1 MTTLITTLAA
11 ALVGGALLT
20 TAAAQ
25 TASAQPAVSA
35 FLPVANEPPP
45 KLIVESP
52 IPHRLAAGAVLI
64 PYRTENFRIL
74 PVFGPGALDVS
85 PRAGHLHVTVD
96 DLPWHWADASD
107 DQTVV
112 VVGLRELVPAARV
125 VVFTAHG
132 DHHGVQAALDAGAHG
147 ALLKDAAATDLAA
160 ALRRAGKAHGEH
172 EARTGGAYDV
182 NWPDWYAAYIAAEQS
197 GAPLPL

>member
-1 MTTLITTLAA
+1 MTKLAQTLAA

-20 TAAAQ
+20 TAVAQAASAQ
-25 TASAQPAVSA
+25 TAVSV

-45 KLIVESP
+45 KLIVEQP

-74 PVFGPGALDVS
+74 PIFGAGALDVS

-112 VVGLRELVPAARV
+112 VVGLPPGPHKILLELAQPDHKVISGQTVSFVVPAAP
-125 VVFTAHG
+125 AHQ
-132 DHHGVQAALDAGAHG
+132 H
-147 ALLKDAAATDLAA
+147 
-160 ALRRAGKAHGEH
+160 
-172 EARTGGAYDV
+172 
-182 NWPDWYAAYIAAEQS
+182 
-197 GAPLPL
+197 

>member
-1 MTTLITTLAA
+1 MTTLAKTFAA
-11 ALVGGALLT
+11 AIVSGALI
-20 TAAAQ
+20 TAAAVQ

-45 KLIVESP
+45 KLIVEPP
-52 IPHRLAAGAVLI
+52 IPHRLAKGAVLI

-112 VVGLRELVPAARV
+112 VVGLPPGPHKILLELARPDHTVISGQTVTFVVPA
-125 VVFTAHG
+125 T
-132 DHHGVQAALDAGAHG
+132 GAH
-147 ALLKDAAATDLAA
+147 
-160 ALRRAGKAHGEH
+160 H
-172 EARTGGAYDV
+172 
-182 NWPDWYAAYIAAEQS
+182 
-197 GAPLPL
+197 

>member
-1 MTTLITTLAA
+1 MTTLIKTFAA
-11 ALVGGALLT
+11 AIVGGALLT
-20 TAAAQ
+20 SAAIQ
-25 TASAQPAVSA
+25 PASAQPAVSA

-45 KLIVESP
+45 KLIVEPP

-74 PVFGPGALDVS
+74 PIFGPGALDVS

-112 VVGLRELVPAARV
+112 VVGLPPGPHKILLELAQPDHKVISGKTVSFVVPSVASS
-125 VVFTAHG
+125 HQ
-132 DHHGVQAALDAGAHG
+132 H
-147 ALLKDAAATDLAA
+147 
-160 ALRRAGKAHGEH
+160 
-172 EARTGGAYDV
+172 
-182 NWPDWYAAYIAAEQS
+182 
-197 GAPLPL
+197 

>member
-1 MTTLITTLAA
+1 MTTLIKTFAA
-11 ALVGGALLT
+11 ALVGAALAT

-25 TASAQPAVSA
+25 AASAQPAVSA

-45 KLIVESP
+45 KLIVEPP

-74 PVFGPGALDVS
+74 PIFGPAAIAVS

-112 VVGLRELVPAARV
+112 VVGLPPGPHKILLELAQPDHKVISGQTVTFVVPE
-125 VVFTAHG
+125 TTG
-132 DHHGVQAALDAGAHG
+132 HHH
-147 ALLKDAAATDLAA
+147 
-160 ALRRAGKAHGEH
+160 
-172 EARTGGAYDV
+172 
-182 NWPDWYAAYIAAEQS
+182 
-197 GAPLPL
+197 

>member
-1 MTTLITTLAA
+1 MTTLIKTFAA
-11 ALVGGALLT
+11 AIAGGALL
-20 TAAAQ
+20 AGAQ

-45 KLIVESP
+45 RLIVEPP

-112 VVGLRELVPAARV
+112 VVGLPPGPHKILLELAQPDHKVISGQTVTFVVPA
-125 VVFTAHG
+125 
-132 DHHGVQAALDAGAHG
+132 
-147 ALLKDAAATDLAA
+147 
-160 ALRRAGKAHGEH
+160 
-172 EARTGGAYDV
+172 
-182 NWPDWYAAYIAAEQS
+182 IASHQH
-197 GAPLPL
+197 

>member
-1 MTTLITTLAA
+1 MTTLIKTFAA
-11 ALVGGALLT
+11 AIAGGVLLT
-20 TAAAQ
+20 AAQ
-25 TASAQPAVSA
+25 TAAAQPAVSA

-45 KLIVESP
+45 KLIVEPP

-112 VVGLRELVPAARV
+112 VVGLPPGPHKILLELAQPDHKVISGQTVTFVVPAVAS
-125 VVFTAHG
+125 HQ
-132 DHHGVQAALDAGAHG
+132 H
-147 ALLKDAAATDLAA
+147 
-160 ALRRAGKAHGEH
+160 
-172 EARTGGAYDV
+172 
-182 NWPDWYAAYIAAEQS
+182 
-197 GAPLPL
+197 

>member
-1 MTTLITTLAA
+1 MNTLIKTFAT
-11 ALVGGALLT
+11 ALVGGALIT
-20 TAAAQ
+20 AAAAQ
-25 TASAQPAVSA
+25 TALAQPAVSA

-45 KLIVESP
+45 KLIVEPP

-74 PVFGPGALDVS
+74 PVFGPGAVDVS

-112 VVGLRELVPAARV
+112 VVGLPPGPHKILLELAHPDHKVISGQTVSFVVPAVAS
-125 VVFTAHG
+125 HQ
-132 DHHGVQAALDAGAHG
+132 H
-147 ALLKDAAATDLAA
+147 
-160 ALRRAGKAHGEH
+160 
-172 EARTGGAYDV
+172 
-182 NWPDWYAAYIAAEQS
+182 
-197 GAPLPL
+197 

>member
-1 MTTLITTLAA
+1 MTKLVQTLAA

-20 TAAAQ
+20 SVAAQ
-25 TASAQPAVSA
+25 PASAQPAASV
-35 FLPVANEPPP
+35 FLPIADEAPP
-45 KLIVESP
+45 KLIVEQP

-74 PVFGPGALDVS
+74 PIFGAGALDVS

-112 VVGLRELVPAARV
+112 VVGLPPGPHKILLELAQPDHKVISGQTVSFVVPA
-125 VVFTAHG
+125 TASHQ
-132 DHHGVQAALDAGAHG
+132 H
-147 ALLKDAAATDLAA
+147 
-160 ALRRAGKAHGEH
+160 
-172 EARTGGAYDV
+172 
-182 NWPDWYAAYIAAEQS
+182 
-197 GAPLPL
+197 

>member
-1 MTTLITTLAA
+1 MTKLVQTLAA

-20 TAAAQ
+20 TAVVQ

-45 KLIVESP
+45 KLIVEPP

-74 PVFGPGALDVS
+74 PIFGPGALDVS

-112 VVGLRELVPAARV
+112 VVGLPPGPHRILLELAQPDHKVISGQTVTFVVPAVAS
-125 VVFTAHG
+125 HQ
-132 DHHGVQAALDAGAHG
+132 H
-147 ALLKDAAATDLAA
+147 
-160 ALRRAGKAHGEH
+160 
-172 EARTGGAYDV
+172 
-182 NWPDWYAAYIAAEQS
+182 
-197 GAPLPL
+197 